1 MKDKNINVTL
11 LFLTVLLLFV
21 PQAFYGES
29 AVKSQITDF
38 AAEMIEEASSHFK
51 DDKVTVAIIELED
64 LSDLTKEENLGEIIS
79 SILMTEFVASKQFVL
94 VERSKLDKVLEEL
107 NLSKTGF
114 VDSRSAHQIG
124 LLLAA
129 DLILCGTTS
138 ELGTY
143 FDINVRLID
152 VERSSVITAL
162 LLELKQSEYFGS
174 DGRPVTPRLIKDRIQ
189 KNIDAIYVALYYYG
203 IKYKKGFRIKYPKA
217 LSALV
222 PEFLHKLPDPI
233 KGKWVYDKKNG
244 RVKNS
249 AYPTIEPSV
258 EFPKVQPALDMAKKN
273 VILSR
278 LRNIHISIQMYTA
291 EYGEPPA
298 SLEVLVK
305 HGALDS
311 IPDPVDGEWKY
322 DSKTGEI
329 SHSIVGKLGYN

>member
-1 MKDKNINVTL
+1 
-11 LFLTVLLLFV
+11 
-21 PQAFYGES
+21 
-29 AVKSQITDF
+29 
-38 AAEMIEEASSHFK
+38 
-51 DDKVTVAIIELED
+51 
-64 LSDLTKEENLGEIIS
+64 
-79 SILMTEFVASKQFVL
+79 MTELVSSKHFIV
-94 VERSKLDKVLEEL
+94 VERKKLDKVLDEL

-152 VERSSVITAL
+152 VKRSSVITARV
-162 LLELKQSEYFGS
+162 LELQQSEYFGS
-174 DGRPVTPRLIKDRIQ
+174 DGRPVEPRFIRERIQ

-203 IKYKKGFRIKYPKA
+203 IKYKRGFNIRYPKT
-217 LSALV
+217 LSKLV
-222 PEFLHKLPDPI
+222 PEFLHKIPDPI
-233 KGKWVYDKKNG
+233 KGKWLYDKKNG

-249 AYPTIEPSV
+249 AYPNLEPSV

-278 LRNIHISIQMYTA
+278 LRNIHMCIQMYTA
-291 EYGEPPA
+291 EYGESPA

-305 HGALDS
+305 HGILDR

-329 SHSIVGKLGYN
+329 SHSIVGKIGYH